1 MTLTQGPGRRER
13 QRQATLDEIVEVS
26 RAILR
31 DGGELSLRAVAQR
44 MGMTAPALYRYVDSY
59 QDLLLLVA
67 VGIDTAMTEEVLVPA
82 RDRHPADDPAVRIAS
97 AAVAFRSWALTSR
110 AEFGVVF
117 ANMDV
122 ASLCVDPTLAETT
135 LTNLAPSGILF
146 NELLVQIWEKYATP
160 YPALEDL
167 DDDLVEVLRNPI
179 MPGEIDVPDEMR
191 GLLWVYMRS
200 WAALYGTV
208 TLEVFGHIDP
218 RVIASGAMFRQMFTD
233 QARVLGI
240 SDELPRI
247 MELVDA
253 ELADR

>member
-1 MTLTQGPGRRER
+1 MSQGPGRRER

-26 RAILR
+26 RSILR

-67 VGIDTAMTEEVLVPA
+67 VGIDSAMTEEVLAPA
-82 RDRHPADDPAVRIAS
+82 RDRHPEDDPAARIAA
-97 AAVAFRSWALTSR
+97 AAVAFRTWALSSR
-110 AEFGVVF
+110 AEFSVVF

-122 ASLCVDPTLAETT
+122 ASTCLDPPMATTT
-135 LTNLAPSGILF
+135 LTSTAPSGVLF
-146 NELLVQIWEKYATP
+146 NELLVKIWEQYSTP
-160 YPALEDL
+160 YPALTDL
-167 DDDLVEVLRNPI
+167 DADVVEVLRNPI
-179 MPGEIDVPDEMR
+179 MPGEIDLPDEMR

-218 RVIASGAMFRQMFTD
+218 RVIESGAMFRQMFTD
-233 QARVLGI
+233 QAAVLGL
-240 SDELPRI
+240 SEELPRI

-253 ELADR
+253 ELARR